1 MKPENI
7 NTINI
12 AEVPAV
18 MEALLVWKTDAR
30 KQNMDNEDECTAKRR
45 MNWRKNLSTQKT
57 IKDS

>member
-12 AEVPAV
+12 AKVPAV

-30 KQNMDNEDECTAKRR
+30 KQNMDNKDECTAKRR
-45 MNWRKNLSTQKT
+45 MN
-57 IKDS
+57 